1 MDIAGPASSFRSAP
15 PSRKASIDPSHEM
28 GVHAF
33 ALPGEQ
39 VVAMGLRGGVRLRFG
54 AEVTALR
61 KTFPRIVVKYIATEE
76 GETNPL
82 ALPEM
87 RTAYL
92 MMGDVFPKDW

>member
-1 MDIAGPASSFRSAP
+1 MDIVGPASSFRSAP

-28 GVHAF
+28 GVPAY
-33 ALPGEQ
+33 ALPGER
-39 VVAMGLRGGVRLRFG
+39 VVAMGLRGGVRLRFR

-61 KTFPRIVVKYIATEE
+61 KAFPRIVVKYIATEE
-76 GETNPL
+76 GETHPL